1 MIDLPIFSRGEHRQG
16 WLCDLVGL
24 WHVCDFVV
32 RDGLFELQRAVPNG
46 PETVLDEPELI

>member
-1 MIDLPIFSRGEHRQG
+1 MIFCSVFSRGEHRQG

-32 RDGLFELQRAVPNG
+32 RDGLFEFLQGCVER
-46 PETVLDEPELI
+46 PEDGFG